1 MHVLTLQLVFASPP
15 GKPCQKHRFCACS
28 CVLIDTQPLPVIEPN
43 DIFPEALLQDTDTAL
58 QAAGG
63 LSRLLVCYSIFLHP
77 TPTGLQASRHAA
89 SVQYKLMHRYTSTSS
104 EPDADPRVL
113 AELPVDFLTACTAD
127 LIQREK
133 RALEAYSALIHHN
146 LRAWQTTFIPHL
158 VHGSRFDN
166 VDFTEGSGVACISPG
181 HDSARVHLTLPVK
194 LEVCLAFFL

>member
-15 GKPCQKHRFCACS
+15 GQPCRKHRFCACS
-28 CVLIDTQPLPVIEPN
+28 CVLIDTQPLPVIEPSET
-43 DIFPEALLQDTDTAL
+43 FSESLLQDTAAAL
-58 QAAGG
+58 QPVGG

-77 TPTGLQASRHAA
+77 TPSGLQASRHAA

-104 EPDADPRVL
+104 EPEADPRVL
-113 AELPVDFLTACTAD
+113 AELPVDFLTACTSD

-146 LRAWQTTFIPHL
+146 LRAWQTTFSPQA
-158 VHGSRFDN
+158 VKGMRFDN

-181 HDSARVHLTLPVK
+181 HDSARVHLTLPVE
-194 LEVCLAFFL
+194 LEVLFLH